1 MPEIGFQ
8 ELLLILIICLL
19 VFGAKRLP
27 EMGASIGKGIREF
40 KRSLSD
46 VQRSVEDADDSAALP
61 PPRRGDV
68 TTPRSGEAKKLSQ

>member
-46 VQRSVEDADDSAALP
+46 VQRSAEAPDDSAPLP
-61 PPRRGDV
+61 PATGTDV
-68 TTPRSGEAKKLSQ
+68 PAGRSGEPKKLSQ